1 MCVRSSQGLSAQRRM
16 RRYGLQHLRES
27 AARLSA
33 WVCLKLNCQLGVRG
47 YPRVWQRTG
56 PSAASRKMGN
66 SREGMYTG
74 RRSEVVVEVVELE
87 GSLSAAVD
95 ASELWTLA
103 VAGVVLFDTAH
114 KRPSHIRS
122 DGGVGDA
129 SQERI
134 YGNSSAGIRCYK
146 PISRGFIQKQRKGE
160 SSTAEVEGELVVV
173 VEDERSLRGS
183 CGKRRSLHA
192 AWAH

>member
-1 MCVRSSQGLSAQRRM
+1 
-16 RRYGLQHLRES
+16 
-27 AARLSA
+27 
-33 WVCLKLNCQLGVRG
+33 
-47 YPRVWQRTG
+47 
-56 PSAASRKMGN
+56 
-66 SREGMYTG
+66 MYTG

-146 PISRGFIQKQRKGE
+146 PISRGFIEKQRRPAEGE
-160 SSTAEVEGELVVV
+160 NSTADAEGELVVV